1 MQTENCFGVD
11 MSKARINKAL
21 KEEDK
26 LIKKTKTKPEQD
38 LLNNIIESVPD
49 SIYFKDLNSKFVK
62 TNKANAI
69 KLGFSNP
76 EDLIGKTDF
85 DIFDKENAAGAFKD
99 EQEIIRTGKPYIS
112 TEKKEVWKDG
122 KVTWAIS
129 HKMPTYDSEGNVI
142 GTFGFTRD
150 ITEKKKAEIVR
161 EALLR
166 ISEAAY
172 TTSDMNTLYQRIH
185 EVIVTLMPARNIY
198 IAIYDEKEGV
208 ISFPY
213 YVDEFDPSP
222 VQRKPLKGMTEYIM
236 RIDKA
241 VLIDEKTLA
250 ELNSIGQIEVVGTK
264 PKIFLGAPLKV
275 GGRTI
280 GVIIVQD
287 YENERAYGEDERQ
300 FLIFVT
306 EQIAQVIERKMN
318 SEAIM
323 KYAEEL
329 KQLNNTKDK
338 FFSII
343 AHDLRG
349 PFNSLLGLSEFL
361 VSPDEDLTE
370 AQRNEFIQEIY
381 NLLKNEY
388 ELLQNLL
395 QWAAMQLDKVEYKQT
410 KINLF
415 ELVSKKMDLLSVQ
428 AHNKNIAIV
437 NNVKMDCF
445 VLADNNMLGSI
456 VQNFI
461 TNAIKFT
468 NNNGTINVNSTLEN
482 ELVIVTIED
491 NGIGMSKER
500 VEEIFRLDSTKSS
513 TGTAGERGTGLG
525 VILCKEMIEKQG
537 GKLTISSE
545 PNVGT
550 KVIFS
555 IPISTE
561 DF

>member
-1 MQTENCFGVD
+1 

-21 KEEDK
+21 NEEDK
-26 LIKKTKTKPEQD
+26 VIKKIKTKLEQD

-62 TNKANAI
+62 TNRANAI

-129 HKMPTYDSEGNVI
+129 HKMPTYDSEGKVI

-185 EVIVTLMPARNIY
+185 EVIVTLMPAKNIY

-236 RIDKA
+236 HIDKA
-241 VLIDEKTLA
+241 VLIDERKLA
-250 ELNSIGQIEVVGTK
+250 ELNSIGQIDVIGTK

-370 AQRNEFIQEIY
+370 KQRNVFIQEIY

-415 ELVSKKMDLLSVQ
+415 ELVSKKMDLLSLQ
-428 AHNKNIAIV
+428 ANNKNIAIV
-437 NNVKMDCF
+437 NNVKKDCF

-468 NNNGTINVNSTLEN
+468 NKNGAINITSTYEN
-482 ELVIVTIED
+482 ESVIVTIED
-491 NGIGMSKER
+491 NGIGMTKER

-513 TGTAGERGTGLG
+513 TGTEGERGTGLG
-525 VILCKEMIEKQG
+525 VILCNEMIEKQG

-555 IPISTE
+555 IPISTKE
-561 DF
+561 F

>member
-1 MQTENCFGVD
+1 

-21 KEEDK
+21 NEEGSI
-26 LIKKTKTKPEQD
+26 IKKRKFESEQD

-62 TNKANAI
+62 TNRANAI

-185 EVIVTLMPARNIY
+185 EVIVTLMPAKNIY

-241 VLIDEKTLA
+241 VLIDEKTLTA
-250 ELNSIGQIEVVGTK
+250 LNSIGQIEVVGTK

-361 VSPDEDLTE
+361 VSPDEELTE
-370 AQRNEFIQEIY
+370 VQRNEFIQEIY

-428 AHNKNIAIV
+428 AHNKNIVIV

-468 NNNGTINVNSTLEN
+468 NKNGTISVNSTLEN
-482 ELVIVTIED
+482 ESVIVTIED

-537 GKLTISSE
+537 GNLTISSE

-555 IPISTE
+555 IPISTK

>member
-1 MQTENCFGVD
+1 

-21 KEEDK
+21 NEEDK
-26 LIKKTKTKPEQD
+26 VIKKIKTKLEQD

-62 TNKANAI
+62 TNRANAI

-129 HKMPTYDSEGNVI
+129 HKMPTYDSEGKVI

-185 EVIVTLMPARNIY
+185 EVIVTLMPAKNIY

-236 RIDKA
+236 HIDKA
-241 VLIDEKTLA
+241 VLIDERKLA
-250 ELNSIGQIEVVGTK
+250 ELNSIGQIDVIGTK

-370 AQRNEFIQEIY
+370 KQRNEFIQEIY

-415 ELVSKKMDLLSVQ
+415 ELVSKKMDLLSLQ
-428 AHNKNIAIV
+428 ANNKNIAIV
-437 NNVKMDCF
+437 NNVKKDCF

-468 NNNGTINVNSTLEN
+468 NKNGAINITSTYEN
-482 ELVIVTIED
+482 ESVIVTIED
-491 NGIGMSKER
+491 NGIGMTKER

-513 TGTAGERGTGLG
+513 TGTEGERGTGLG
-525 VILCKEMIEKQG
+525 VILCNEMIEKQG

-555 IPISTE
+555 IPISTKE
-561 DF
+561 F

>member
-1 MQTENCFGVD
+1 

-21 KEEDK
+21 NEEDK
-26 LIKKTKTKPEQD
+26 VIKKIKTKLEQD

-62 TNKANAI
+62 TNRANAI

-129 HKMPTYDSEGNVI
+129 HKMPTYDSEGKVI

-185 EVIVTLMPARNIY
+185 EVIVTLMPAKNIY

-236 RIDKA
+236 HIDKA
-241 VLIDEKTLA
+241 VLIDERKLA
-250 ELNSIGQIEVVGTK
+250 ELNSIGQIDVIGTK

-370 AQRNEFIQEIY
+370 KQRNVFIQEIY

-415 ELVSKKMDLLSVQ
+415 ELVSKKMDLLSLQ
-428 AHNKNIAIV
+428 ANNKNIAIV
-437 NNVKMDCF
+437 NNVKKDCF

-468 NNNGTINVNSTLEN
+468 NKNGAINITSTYEN
-482 ELVIVTIED
+482 ESVIVTIED
-491 NGIGMSKER
+491 NGIGMTKER

-555 IPISTE
+555 IPISTKE
-561 DF
+561 F